1 MGEQL
6 PRFRPGQAIPVLGD
20 EVQLLAGRF
29 ASLPTG
35 KSAQGDYLVELCGA
49 GDRALGVIEQDSADP
64 SDTVNQSPTSAEL
77 RVNCGRN
84 GIARVEA
91 SEPITAGAE
100 ITSDGDGKAAIV
112 GGGDKVNGYACSD
125 ADTGEFVEVAQV

>member
-1 MGEQL
+1 MEQL
-6 PRFRPGQAIPVLGD
+6 PRFRPGQAIPVLAD
-20 EVQLLAGRF
+20 SEQLFAGRF

-35 KSAQGDYLVELCGA
+35 KSAQGDYIVELCGA

-64 SDTVNQSPTSAEL
+64 DDTTNQSPTSAEL

-91 SEPITAGAE
+91 SEGITAGAV
-100 ITSDGDGKAAIV
+100 ITSDTDGKAAIAS
-112 GGGDKVNGYACSD
+112 GGDEVNGYACND